1 MSNEN
6 TVTAAPGGFEN
17 PAGAASSYPERTTAR
32 AVLETLRGYGIDTVF
47 GIPGTHSL
55 EFYRPLRELGIRPI
69 TTRHEQGASYGADG
83 WSQVRGLPGVVITTS
98 GPGLLNSLSG
108 AATAYAESRP
118 MILLSPG
125 RPVGH
130 DFRDIGSLHETKN
143 PSAAVNAIVG
153 VSRRVTSAAEAVTMI
168 HDAMRDFAHSRPRPI
183 HIEIPLDILE
193 APADVPESATA
204 PRPLGEP
211 APAPEADVSAAV
223 EALAAS
229 ERPVILAGGGS
240 LAAGEHL
247 LELAELLEAP
257 VITTTNGKGAIPEK
271 HRLSLGAD
279 LRLSTAHEFLR
290 SRDALLVIGSKV
302 GEAELWGGDI
312 TPQGPVVRVD
322 IMRDQMLCNLTPD
335 VEVPGNSAAVVPQ
348 LLAGLRARADAGGPG
363 DAAGSGHVA
372 GSGAA
377 GDVAVAPSARTAP
390 DLREVFD
397 AMDEEGR
404 TWAPELAALNET
416 IMDVVPDDT
425 ILAGDSS
432 QVTYMGSTTF
442 FRAPVPHSLLYMGTY
457 ATLGYGLPAA
467 IGAKLAAPERPVVCL
482 VGDGALMFSIQELM
496 TAVELGL
503 DLPVICVDNGGYGEI
518 RQNMVDRS
526 IQPLGV
532 DLVQPDWVRL
542 AEGFGATGL
551 PATMDTLANTVRT
564 ALETKGTSLVHLKI

>member
-1 MSNEN
+1 MSTEN
-6 TVTAAPGGFEN
+6 STSETGGTQAA
-17 PAGAASSYPERTTAR
+17 SYPERTVAK

-55 EFYRPLRELGIRPI
+55 EFYRPLRELGITAI

-153 VSRRVTSAAEAVTMI
+153 VSRRVTSGAEAVTMI
-168 HDAMRDFAHSRPRPI
+168 HDAMRDFAHSRPRPL

-193 APADVPESATA
+193 TPADVPESATA

-211 APAPEADVSAAV
+211 TPAPEHDVAAAV
-223 EALAAS
+223 SALAAS

-240 LAAGEHL
+240 LAAAPRL

-290 SRDALLVIGSKV
+290 SADALLVIGSKV

-312 TPQGPVVRVD
+312 TPQGPIVRVD
-322 IMRDQMLCNLTPD
+322 IMRDQMLCNLAPD
-335 VEVPGNSAAVVPQ
+335 VEVPGNAAAVVPQ
-348 LLAGLRARADAGGPG
+348 LIDGLRASFEA
-363 DAAGSGHVA
+363 
-372 GSGAA
+372 SGAE
-377 GDVAVAPSARTAP
+377 PRP
-390 DLREVFD
+390 ERDLREVFD

-404 TWAPELAALNET
+404 QWAPDLAALNET
-416 IMDVVPDDT
+416 IMEVVPDDT

-442 FRAPVPHSLLYMGTY
+442 FRAPAPHSLLYMGTY

-467 IGAKLAAPERPVVCL
+467 VGAKLAAPERPVVCL

-496 TAVELGL
+496 TAVELNL

-518 RQNMVDRS
+518 RQNMVDRD
-526 IQPLGV
+526 IDPLAV
-532 DLVQPDWVRL
+532 DLVQPDWVKL
-542 AEGFGATGL
+542 AEGFGATGF
-551 PATMDTLANTVRT
+551 PATMDTLAETVQK
-564 ALETKGTSLVHLKI
+564 ALATKGPSLVHLKI

>member
-211 APAPEADVSAAV
+211 APAPEADVAAAV

-363 DAAGSGHVA
+363 DAAGSGDVA
-372 GSGAA
+372 GSDAA
-377 GDVAVAPSARTAP
+377 GDVAPSARTAP

-551 PATMDTLANTVRT
+551 SATMDTLADTVRT

>member
-17 PAGAASSYPERTTAR
+17 PAGAASSHPERTTAR

-83 WSQVRGLPGVVITTS
+83 WSQVRGLPGLVITTS

-211 APAPEADVSAAV
+211 APAPEADVAAAV

-363 DAAGSGHVA
+363 HAAGSGDVV
-372 GSGAA
+372 GSDAA
-377 GDVAVAPSARTAP
+377 GDVAPSARRAP

-404 TWAPELAALNET
+404 TWAPELAALNEI

-551 PATMDTLANTVRT
+551 PATMDTLADTVRT

>member
-153 VSRRVTSAAEAVTMI
+153 VSRRVTSATEAVTMI

-211 APAPEADVSAAV
+211 APAPEADVAAAV

-348 LLAGLRARADAGGPG
+348 LLAGLRARADA
-363 DAAGSGHVA
+363 AGSGDVVGSGVVA
-372 GSGAA
+372 GSGEA
-377 GDVAVAPSARTAP
+377 GDVAVEPSARTAP

-482 VGDGALMFSIQELM
+482 VGDGALMFSVQELM

-551 PATMDTLANTVRT
+551 PATMDTLADTVRT

>member
-17 PAGAASSYPERTTAR
+17 PAGAASSDPERTTAR

-211 APAPEADVSAAV
+211 APAPEADVAAAV

-363 DAAGSGHVA
+363 D
-372 GSGAA
+372 
-377 GDVAVAPSARTAP
+377 VAPSARTAP

-551 PATMDTLANTVRT
+551 PATMDTLADTVRT

>member
-17 PAGAASSYPERTTAR
+17 PAGAASSHPERTTAR

-211 APAPEADVSAAV
+211 APAPEADVAAAV

-348 LLAGLRARADAGGPG
+348 LLAGLRARADAGGP
-363 DAAGSGHVA
+363 D
-372 GSGAA
+372 
-377 GDVAVAPSARTAP
+377 DVAPSARTAP

-551 PATMDTLANTVRT
+551 PATMDTLADTVRT

>member
-1 MSNEN
+1 M
-6 TVTAAPGGFEN
+6 TDQGTPT
-17 PAGAASSYPERTTAR
+17 SYPDRTVAR

-55 EFYRPLRELGIRPI
+55 EFYRPLRGLGIRAV
-69 TTRHEQGASYGADG
+69 TTRHEQGSSYGADG

-125 RPVGH
+125 RPVGQ

-143 PSAAVNAIVG
+143 PSAAVDAIVG
-153 VSRRVTSAAEAVTMI
+153 LSRRVTSGAEAVTMV
-168 HDAMRDFAHSRPRPI
+168 HDAMRDFTHSRPRPV

-193 APADVPESATA
+193 SAADVPESATA
-204 PRPLGEP
+204 PRPLGAPQP
-211 APAPEADVSAAV
+211 APASDVAAAAS
-223 EALAAS
+223 ALAAS
-229 ERPVILAGGGS
+229 RRPVILAGGGS
-240 LAAGEHL
+240 LAAGPRL
-247 LELAELLEAP
+247 LELAEFLEAP

-290 SRDALLVIGSKV
+290 SADALLVIGSKV

-312 TPQGPVVRVD
+312 TPRGPVIRVD
-322 IMRDQMLCNLTPD
+322 IMRDQMLCNLAPD
-335 VEVPGNSAAVVPQ
+335 VEVPGNSTAVVPQ
-348 LLAGLRARADAGGPG
+348 LLEALREAASG
-363 DAAGSGHVA
+363 D
-372 GSGAA
+372 
-377 GDVAVAPSARTAP
+377 REREAP
-390 DLREVFD
+390 DLRAVFE

-404 TWAPELAALNET
+404 QGAPELASLNET
-416 IMDVVPDDT
+416 IMDVVPEDT
-425 ILAGDSS
+425 IMAGDSS

-482 VGDGALMFSIQELM
+482 LGDGALMFSIQEIM

-503 DLPVICVDNGGYGEI
+503 DLPIICVDNGGYGEI
-518 RQNMVDRS
+518 RQNMVDRD
-526 IQPLGV
+526 IDPLAV
-532 DLVQPDWVRL
+532 DLAQPDWVHL
-542 AEGFGATGL
+542 AEGFGAVGL
-551 PATMDTLANTVRT
+551 PATMNTLAATVEK
-564 ALETKGTSLVHLKI
+564 ALTVNGPSLVHLKI

>member
-1 MSNEN
+1 M
-6 TVTAAPGGFEN
+6 
-17 PAGAASSYPERTTAR
+17 
-32 AVLETLRGYGIDTVF
+32 
-47 GIPGTHSL
+47 
-55 EFYRPLRELGIRPI
+55 
-69 TTRHEQGASYGADG
+69 
-83 WSQVRGLPGVVITTS
+83 
-98 GPGLLNSLSG
+98 
-108 AATAYAESRP
+108 
-118 MILLSPG
+118 
-125 RPVGH
+125 
-130 DFRDIGSLHETKN
+130 
-143 PSAAVNAIVG
+143 
-153 VSRRVTSAAEAVTMI
+153 TSAAEAVTMI

-211 APAPEADVSAAV
+211 APAPEADVAAAV
-223 EALAAS
+223 KALAAS

-363 DAAGSGHVA
+363 
-372 GSGAA
+372 
-377 GDVAVAPSARTAP
+377 AVAPSARTAP

-404 TWAPELAALNET
+404 TWAPELATLNET

-551 PATMDTLANTVRT
+551 PATMDTLADTVRT

>member
-1 MSNEN
+1 MSTEN
-6 TVTAAPGGFEN
+6 STSETGGTQ
-17 PAGAASSYPERTTAR
+17 ASSYPERTTAR

-211 APAPEADVSAAV
+211 APAPEADVAEAV

-348 LLAGLRARADAGGPG
+348 LLAGLRARAG
-363 DAAGSGHVA
+363 AAGSGDVVGSGVVA
-372 GSGAA
+372 GSGEA
-377 GDVAVAPSARTAP
+377 GDVAVEPSARTAP

-482 VGDGALMFSIQELM
+482 VGDGALMFSVQELM

-551 PATMDTLANTVRT
+551 PATMDTLADTVRT

>member
-17 PAGAASSYPERTTAR
+17 PAGAASSHPERTTAR

-211 APAPEADVSAAV
+211 APAPEADVAAAV

-363 DAAGSGHVA
+363 HAAGSGDVV
-372 GSGAA
+372 GSDAA
-377 GDVAVAPSARTAP
+377 GDVAPSARRAP

-404 TWAPELAALNET
+404 TWAPELAALNEI
-416 IMDVVPDDT
+416 IMNVVPDDT

-551 PATMDTLANTVRT
+551 SATMDILADTVRT

>member
-17 PAGAASSYPERTTAR
+17 PAGAASSHPERTTAR

-55 EFYRPLRELGIRPI
+55 EFYRPLRELGIRPL

-211 APAPEADVSAAV
+211 APAPEADVAAAV

-363 DAAGSGHVA
+363 D
-372 GSGAA
+372 
-377 GDVAVAPSARTAP
+377 VAPSARTAP
-390 DLREVFD
+390 GLREVFD

-551 PATMDTLANTVRT
+551 SASMDILADTVRT

>member
-211 APAPEADVSAAV
+211 APAPEADVAAAV

-363 DAAGSGHVA
+363 HAAGSGDVA
-372 GSGAA
+372 GSDAA
-377 GDVAVAPSARTAP
+377 GDVAPSARTAP

-404 TWAPELAALNET
+404 TWAPELAALNEI
-416 IMDVVPDDT
+416 IMNVVPDDT

-551 PATMDTLANTVRT
+551 SASMDILADTVRT

>member
-211 APAPEADVSAAV
+211 APAPEADVAAAV

-363 DAAGSGHVA
+363 HAAGSGDVV
-372 GSGAA
+372 GSDAA
-377 GDVAVAPSARTAP
+377 GDVAPSARTAP

-551 PATMDTLANTVRT
+551 PATMDTLADTVRT

>member
-1 MSNEN
+1 MSTES
-6 TVTAAPGGFEN
+6 TITTAPETPG
-17 PAGAASSYPERTTAR
+17 AGADVTRPERTVAT

-55 EFYRPLRELGIRPI
+55 EFYRPLRSLGIRAI

-153 VSRRVTSAAEAVTMI
+153 VSRRVTSGAEAVTMI

-193 APADVPESATA
+193 TAADVPESATA

-211 APAPEADVSAAV
+211 TPAPEHDIAAAV

-240 LAAGEHL
+240 LAAGPRL

-279 LRLSTAHEFLR
+279 LRLSTAHEFMR
-290 SRDALLVIGSKV
+290 SADALLVIGSKV

-312 TPQGPVVRVD
+312 TPQGPIVRVD
-322 IMRDQMLCNLTPD
+322 IMRDQMLCNLSPD
-335 VEVPGNSAAVVPQ
+335 VEVPGNAAAVVPQ
-348 LLAGLRARADAGGPG
+348 LLDGLRAAAADA
-363 DAAGSGHVA
+363 
-372 GSGAA
+372 
-377 GDVAVAPSARTAP
+377 APRP
-390 DLREVFD
+390 ERDLRSVFE

-404 TWAPELAALNET
+404 RWAPDLAALNET
-416 IMDVVPDDT
+416 IMEVVPDDT

-442 FRAPVPHSLLYMGTY
+442 FRAPQPHSLLYMGTY

-467 IGAKLAAPERPVVCL
+467 VGAKLAAPERPVVCL

-496 TAVELGL
+496 TAVELNL

-518 RQNMVDRS
+518 RQNMVDRD
-526 IQPLGV
+526 IDPLAV
-532 DLVQPDWVRL
+532 DLVQPNWVKL
-542 AEGFGATGL
+542 AEGFGATGF
-551 PATMDTLANTVRT
+551 PATMDTLAETVQK
-564 ALETKGTSLVHLKI
+564 ALATKGPSLVHLKI